1 MAVVIM
7 SCKKLSFIIHY
18 SMGCI
23 WNRV

>member
-7 SCKKLSFIIHY
+7 CCKTLSFIIHY